1 MMPIMASY
9 VKLFSTRE
17 EALAHAVTMTL
28 EADVPLA
35 YLAVHGPDDDF
46 AVVDAET
53 ACDLGDGDIERVRV
67 R

>member
-1 MMPIMASY
+1 MSKSY
-9 VKLFSTRE
+9 LRFFVTRE
-17 EALAHAVTMTL
+17 EALAHAVEMTL

-35 YLAVHGPDDDF
+35 YLAVHGPEDNF

-53 ACDLGDGDIERVRV
+53 ALGLGDGDLDCVRV